1 MRVCLIITHRSPPQT
16 AGEPECTFSF
26 TGLLVGGLRNNYSAK
41 MIELITYC
49 QKNKDFL
56 PKPEEVARELLRLE
70 KAAAEKKKKRK
81 SKRKGSRGSGR
92 GGCCSRKVRLR
103 RSWWKCESSART

>member
-1 MRVCLIITHRSPPQT
+1 MRVCLVITHRSPPQT
-16 AGEPECTFSF
+16 AGEPERTFSF

-56 PKPEEVARELLRLE
+56 PKPQEVARELLRLE
-70 KAAAEKKKKRK
+70 KAAAEKKKKA
-81 SKRKGSRGSGR
+81 KGKG
-92 GGCCSRKVRLR
+92 K
-103 RSWWKCESSART
+103 ARAGPEEEGAAAER